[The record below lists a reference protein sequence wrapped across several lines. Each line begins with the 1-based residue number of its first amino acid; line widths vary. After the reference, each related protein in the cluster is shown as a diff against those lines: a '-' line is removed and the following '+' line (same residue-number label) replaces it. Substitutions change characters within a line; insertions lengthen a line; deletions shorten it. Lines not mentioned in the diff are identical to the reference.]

1 MDKDIS
7 FFQDQLN
14 HCIACEHSICTGPG
28 DFICEL
34 GSPDKLLSKGFV
46 PIPNNLP
53 LLPCENYLF
62 SPF

>member
-1 MDKDIS
+1 MGNDIS

-34 GSPDKLLSKGFV
+34 GSPDNLLSKEWV
-46 PIPNNLP
+46 PVVENLP